1 MQFSHPG
8 QRCDRLNIRIVQR
21 MTSVKTH
28 PRLDDGLAGPS
39 HLGEPRRH
47 FGFFGGSTM
56 LVKGMRIWARMDL
69 ADGEPALGGRG
80 DLTEVRIDER

>member
-56 LVKGMRIWARMDL
+56 LVKGMRIWARVDL
-69 ADGEPALGGRG
+69 ADPEPTFRRRG
-80 DLTEVRIDER
+80 DPDLRQIAER